1 MKLLI
6 ALLVGCVLWYIVS
19 WLALNALRPPA
30 ATIVD
35 VVRQS
40 QRVRKHA
47 LFLTIVFAV
56 GFLLTT
62 GAMSWLD

>member
-19 WLALNALRPPA
+19 WLVLSTLRPPA

-47 LFLTIVFAV
+47 LFSTIVFAV
-56 GFLLTT
+56 GVLLTT

>member
-6 ALLVGCVLWYIVS
+6 ALLVGCVLWYIVL
-19 WLALNALRPPA
+19 WLVLSTLRPPA

-40 QRVRKHA
+40 QRIRKHA

-56 GFLLTT
+56 GFLLSI
-62 GAMSWLD
+62 GVLSWLD